1 MSVPYLVGIMLFVFD
16 LFGPIKAL
24 YTQATRLTVM
34 NSCMDRIEEVFHEP
48 ELPDDGRDSIP
59 ETGEAPEVEFQHVR
73 FAYREKEVLHNI
85 SFSLPR
91 HQMLALAGP
100 SGGGKSTIANLL
112 TRFWD
117 VKGGRVLVRGKDV
130 REVKLADLMDHKG
143 GYGMP
148 QTEPTSQLKEA
159 VNQPIRHAP
168 CTKLRDILQL
178 KTVAELRSLAG
189 LHGVR
194 RIYQMRK
201 DGLVTAVFDAMLAQ
215 DRMESILFLLGSA
228 SWRRLLKIAECG
240 SGESHSSSVNNDTI
254 LLELCY
260 LQAFLQN
267 GVVSYVMPDEVRSAV
282 LDLIEGGFQARK
294 ERSDLV
300 HAYAMAA
307 INLYGVIAKDDLL
320 KIFNMQNRPA
330 LTETGTRRR
339 SLPEGPRWLGAQITK
354 TRRSAAMTPAPVE
367 AARSTSGA
375 VAGKRVPLR
384 TRNAIQRG
392 AVLTGTAPRCCSLYA
407 RRRKVC
413 GANL

>member
-1 MSVPYLVGIMLFVFD
+1 
-16 LFGPIKAL
+16 
-24 YTQATRLTVM
+24 
-34 NSCMDRIEEVFHEP
+34 
-48 ELPDDGRDSIP
+48 
-59 ETGEAPEVEFQHVR
+59 
-73 FAYREKEVLHNI
+73 
-85 SFSLPR
+85 
-91 HQMLALAGP
+91 
-100 SGGGKSTIANLL
+100 
-112 TRFWD
+112 
-117 VKGGRVLVRGKDV
+117 
-130 REVKLADLMDHKG
+130 
-143 GYGMP
+143 MP
-148 QTEPTSQLKEA
+148 QTEPAMASKET
-159 VNQPIRHAP
+159 VLLPIRHAP
-168 CTKLRDILQL
+168 YTKLRDILQL

-320 KIFNMQNRPA
+320 KIFSMQNRPA
-330 LTETGTRRR
+330 LTEEELDLVLLRQIAWECGYVLLGPEIASEAFSYNQYRDIPDLLTRV
-339 SLPEGPRWLGAQITK
+339 GNKPRYIPT
-354 TRRSAAMTPAPVE
+354 
-367 AARSTSGA
+367 
-375 VAGKRVPLR
+375 
-384 TRNAIQRG
+384 II
-392 AVLTGTAPRCCSLYA
+392 
-407 RRRKVC
+407 
-413 GANL
+413 

>member
-1 MSVPYLVGIMLFVFD
+1 
-16 LFGPIKAL
+16 
-24 YTQATRLTVM
+24 
-34 NSCMDRIEEVFHEP
+34 
-48 ELPDDGRDSIP
+48 
-59 ETGEAPEVEFQHVR
+59 
-73 FAYREKEVLHNI
+73 
-85 SFSLPR
+85 
-91 HQMLALAGP
+91 
-100 SGGGKSTIANLL
+100 
-112 TRFWD
+112 
-117 VKGGRVLVRGKDV
+117 
-130 REVKLADLMDHKG
+130 
-143 GYGMP
+143 MP
-148 QTEPTSQLKEA
+148 QTEPAMASKET
-159 VNQPIRHAP
+159 VLLPIRHAP
-168 CTKLRDILQL
+168 YTKLRDILQL

-294 ERSDLV
+294 ERSDPV

-330 LTETGTRRR
+330 LTEEELDLVLLRQIAQECGYVLLGTEIASEAFSYNQYRDIPDLLARV
-339 SLPEGPRWLGAQITK
+339 GNKPRYIPTK
-354 TRRSAAMTPAPVE
+354 TEFLKYADPDYYEPTAYTQELEQYLRTSCCMDTPRLSELMIELHYAIVLEAPMQRLLDLFVEYGVELSAGELHTISKLLVELSNHTRLWSNNGHTPSELAGRPP
-367 AARSTSGA
+367 
-375 VAGKRVPLR
+375 VAGR
-384 TRNAIQRG
+384 TNHKNKKIGRNDPCPCG
-392 AVLTGTAPRCCSLYA
+392 SGKKYKRCCG
-407 RRRKVC
+407 R
-413 GANL
+413 